1 MIRRLVRGLLRRA
14 GLGPGAPDT
23 VVPAAEAGD
32 GPVRGVELQTCTLF
46 YSFLRLHGIAAVQ
59 DARLLGPG
67 ALRAGFAV
75 RMLCDGATP
84 QQKFEV
90 VRLHQDGSVEF
101 TVEALVDRARPVE
114 GTVLELSFGGVP
126 TVWPLAALMPAAQAR
141 DLRSLMPDFQQAVAA
156 HVAKGARPRMLDIGG
171 RARSQVQRSELFPDC
186 DVTVMDIVA
195 DPGVDVV
202 GDAHELSRLLPA
214 ESFDFAMSISVFEHL
229 LMPWKVA
236 VEMNRV
242 MRTGGIALIH
252 THQTIGMHDM
262 PWDFL
267 RFSDAAWAGIFN
279 RYTGFEVVK
288 TDMSRFLHV
297 VPSVLLDPAVD
308 FENAGG
314 FECSTVMVRKTG
326 PALVEWPVPLGE
338 VVKTSY
344 PQGADAHLA

>member
-1 MIRRLVRGLLRRA
+1 MIRQLLSGLMRRA
-14 GLGPGAPDT
+14 GPAPGVSGPMAP
-23 VVPAAEAGD
+23 PLAGI

-46 YSFLRLHGIAAVQ
+46 YSLLRLHGIAAVQ
-59 DARLLGPG
+59 DAMRLGPD
-67 ALRAGFAV
+67 ALRAGFVV
-75 RMLCDGATP
+75 RLLCDGTAAP
-84 QQKFEV
+84 QKFTV
-90 VRLHQDGSVEF
+90 VRVHVDGSVEF

-114 GTVLELSFGGVP
+114 GTVVELSYGGVP
-126 TVWPLAALMPAAQAR
+126 TAWPLAALMPAAQSR
-141 DLRSLMPDFQQAVAA
+141 DQRSLMPEFQRAVAA
-156 HVAKGARPRMLDIGG
+156 HAARGVRPAMLDIGG
-171 RARSQVQRSELFPDC
+171 RARSQVQRSEMFPDC
-186 DVTVMDIVA
+186 DVKVMDIVA
-195 DPGVDVV
+195 DPGVDIV
-202 GDAHELSRLLPA
+202 GDAHELSKLLPA

-236 VEMNRV
+236 VELNRV
-242 MRTGGIALIH
+242 MRPGGMVLVH

-297 VPSVLLDPAVD
+297 VPSVLLDPTVD

-314 FECSTVMVRKTG
+314 FECSSVIVRKTG
-326 PALVEWPVPLGE
+326 PAQVEWAVPLGD

-344 PQGADAHLA
+344 PQGADAQPV